1 MNNPFSNKN
10 DKSSHAKAQPQAQ
23 PQAHSQAQGAAFDP
37 ELNPNTFE
45 DPEFKP
51 DIEEGNPARSAKST
65 TNSSKDLEEITKL
78 ARQNSELIGDL
89 QRTRADFENFRKQV
103 ELQREQAK
111 TIAKHATIS
120 KVLPLI
126 DDMSRA
132 IKSHPDLLA
141 PVQKTLDKTLK
152 SLNLTPIDS
161 TPGTAFNPEFH
172 NAITMEEGDGDKE
185 VIAEELIPGY
195 LYEGEVLRAAMVRV
209 KHQ

>member
-1 MNNPFSNKN
+1 MNNPFSNKS
-10 DKSSHAKAQPQAQ
+10 DKSSQAKAQ
-23 PQAHSQAQGAAFDP
+23 SQTRGDAFDSD
-37 ELNPNTFE
+37 LNPNTFE
-45 DPEFKP
+45 DPEFKS
-51 DIEEGNPARSAKST
+51 DIEEGNPKHSANSI
-65 TNSSKDLEEITKL
+65 TNSAKDLEEIAKL

>member
-1 MNNPFSNKN
+1 MNNPFSNKS
-10 DKSSHAKAQPQAQ
+10 DKSSQAKAQ
-23 PQAHSQAQGAAFDP
+23 SQTRGDAFDS

-51 DIEEGNPARSAKST
+51 DIEEGNPKHSANST
-65 TNSSKDLEEITKL
+65 TNSTANSAKDLEEIAKL
-78 ARQNSELIGDL
+78 AHQNSELIGDL

-132 IKSHPDLLA
+132 IKAHPDLLA

-152 SLNLTPIDS
+152 ALNLTPIDS
-161 TPGTAFNPEFH
+161 NPGTVFNPEFH

>member
-10 DKSSHAKAQPQAQ
+10 DKFSQSKAQ

-51 DIEEGNPARSAKST
+51 DIEEENPAHSAKST
-65 TNSSKDLEEITKL
+65 TSSPKDLEEIAKL

-132 IKSHPDLLA
+132 IKTHPDLLA
-141 PVQKTLDKTLK
+141 PVQKTLDKTLRA
-152 SLNLTPIDS
+152 LNLTPIDS
-161 TPGTAFNPEFH
+161 NPGTVFNPEFH

>member
-1 MNNPFSNKN
+1 MNNPFSNKS
-10 DKSSHAKAQPQAQ
+10 DKSSQAKAQ
-23 PQAHSQAQGAAFDP
+23 SQTRGNAFDS

-51 DIEEGNPARSAKST
+51 DIEEGNPKHSANST
-65 TNSSKDLEEITKL
+65 TNSAKDLEEIAKL

-132 IKSHPDLLA
+132 IKAHPDLLA

-152 SLNLTPIDS
+152 ALNLAPIDS

>member
-1 MNNPFSNKN
+1 MNNPFSNKS
-10 DKSSHAKAQPQAQ
+10 DKSSQAKAQ
-23 PQAHSQAQGAAFDP
+23 SQTRGDAFDS

-51 DIEEGNPARSAKST
+51 DIEEENPKHSANST
-65 TNSSKDLEEITKL
+65 TNSAKDLEEIAKL

-132 IKSHPDLLA
+132 IKAHPDFLA

-152 SLNLTPIDS
+152 SLSLTPIDS

>member
-1 MNNPFSNKN
+1 MNNPFSNKS
-10 DKSSHAKAQPQAQ
+10 DKSSQAKAQTR
-23 PQAHSQAQGAAFDP
+23 GNAFDP
-37 ELNPNTFE
+37 DLNPNTFE

-51 DIEEGNPARSAKST
+51 DIEEGNPKHSANST
-65 TNSSKDLEEITKL
+65 TNSTANSAKDLEEIAKL

-132 IKSHPDLLA
+132 IKAHPDLLA

-152 SLNLTPIDS
+152 ALNLAPIDS

>member
-1 MNNPFSNKN
+1 MNNPFSNKS
-10 DKSSHAKAQPQAQ
+10 DKSSQTKAQ
-23 PQAHSQAQGAAFDP
+23 SQTRGDDFNPD
-37 ELNPNTFE
+37 LNPNTFE

-51 DIEEGNPARSAKST
+51 DIEEGKPKHSASST
-65 TNSSKDLEEITKL
+65 TNSAKDLEEIAKL

-132 IKSHPDLLA
+132 IKAHPDLLA

-152 SLNLTPIDS
+152 SLSLTPIDS

>member
-1 MNNPFSNKN
+1 MNNPFSNKS
-10 DKSSHAKAQPQAQ
+10 DKPSQAKAQ
-23 PQAHSQAQGAAFDP
+23 SQTRGNAFDP
-37 ELNPNTFE
+37 DLNPNTFE

-51 DIEEGNPARSAKST
+51 DIEEGNPKHSANST
-65 TNSSKDLEEITKL
+65 TNSTANSAKDLEEIAKL
-78 ARQNSELIGDL
+78 AHQNSELIGDL

-132 IKSHPDLLA
+132 IKAHPDLLA

-152 SLNLTPIDS
+152 ALNLTPIDS
-161 TPGTAFNPEFH
+161 NPGTVFNPEFH

>member
-1 MNNPFSNKN
+1 MNNPFSNKS
-10 DKSSHAKAQPQAQ
+10 DKSSQAKAQ
-23 PQAHSQAQGAAFDP
+23 SQTRGNAFDP
-37 ELNPNTFE
+37 DLNPNAFE

-51 DIEEGNPARSAKST
+51 DNEEGNPKHSASST
-65 TNSSKDLEEITKL
+65 TNSAKDLEEIAKL

-132 IKSHPDLLA
+132 IKAHPDLLA

-152 SLNLTPIDS
+152 ALNLAPIDS

>member
-1 MNNPFSNKN
+1 MNNPFSNKS
-10 DKSSHAKAQPQAQ
+10 DKSSQAKAQ
-23 PQAHSQAQGAAFDP
+23 SQTRGNAFDP

-51 DIEEGNPARSAKST
+51 DIEEGNPKHSANST
-65 TNSSKDLEEITKL
+65 TNSTANSTKDLEEIAKL

-132 IKSHPDLLA
+132 IKAHPALLA

-152 SLNLTPIDS
+152 ALNLTPIDS
-161 TPGTAFNPEFH
+161 NPGTVFNPEFH
-172 NAITMEEGDGDKE
+172 NAITMEDGDGDKE

>member
-1 MNNPFSNKN
+1 MVGEVNGLQEKEEMTAEEQPVEDVTDTAAEPADVTVEDVPAEEDKTSELEAQLQEKN
-10 DKSSHAKAQPQAQ
+10 DRI
-23 PQAHSQAQGAAFDP
+23 
-37 ELNPNTFE
+37 L
-45 DPEFKP
+45 
-51 DIEEGNPARSAKST
+51 R
-65 TNSSKDLEEITKL
+65 
-78 ARQNSELIGDL
+78 L
-89 QRTRADFENFRKQV
+89 QADFENFRKQV

-132 IKSHPDLLA
+132 IKAHPDLLA

-152 SLNLTPIDS
+152 ALNLTPIDS
-161 TPGTAFNPEFH
+161 NPGTVFNPEFH

>member
-1 MNNPFSNKN
+1 MNNPFSNKS
-10 DKSSHAKAQPQAQ
+10 DKSSQAKAQ
-23 PQAHSQAQGAAFDP
+23 SQTRGDAFDS

-51 DIEEGNPARSAKST
+51 DIEEGSPKHSANST
-65 TNSSKDLEEITKL
+65 TNSAKDLEEIAKL

-132 IKSHPDLLA
+132 IKAHPDLLA

-152 SLNLTPIDS
+152 ALNLTPIVS
-161 TPGTAFNPEFH
+161 NPGTVFNPEFH

>member
-1 MNNPFSNKN
+1 MNNPFSNKS
-10 DKSSHAKAQPQAQ
+10 DKSSQAKAQ
-23 PQAHSQAQGAAFDP
+23 SQTRGDDFDP
-37 ELNPNTFE
+37 DLNPNTFE

-51 DIEEGNPARSAKST
+51 DIKEGNPKHSASST
-65 TNSSKDLEEITKL
+65 TNSAKDLEEIAKL

-132 IKSHPDLLA
+132 IKAHPDLLA

>member
-1 MNNPFSNKN
+1 MNNPFSNKS
-10 DKSSHAKAQPQAQ
+10 DKSSQAKAQ
-23 PQAHSQAQGAAFDP
+23 SQTRGDAFDS

-51 DIEEGNPARSAKST
+51 DIEEGNPKHSASST
-65 TNSSKDLEEITKL
+65 TNSAKDLEEIAKL

-132 IKSHPDLLA
+132 IKAHPDLLA

-152 SLNLTPIDS
+152 ALNLAPIDS

>member
-1 MNNPFSNKN
+1 MNNPFSNKS
-10 DKSSHAKAQPQAQ
+10 DKSSQAKTQ
-23 PQAHSQAQGAAFDP
+23 SQTRGGAFDFD
-37 ELNPNTFE
+37 LNPNTFE

-51 DIEEGNPARSAKST
+51 DIEEGNPKHSANST
-65 TNSSKDLEEITKL
+65 TNSAKDLEEITKL

-132 IKSHPDLLA
+132 IKAHPDLLA

-161 TPGTAFNPEFH
+161 TPGTVFNPEFH

-209 KHQ
+209 KH

>member
-1 MNNPFSNKN
+1 MNNLFSNKN
-10 DKSSHAKAQPQAQ
+10 DKSSHLKSQTQAQ
-23 PQAHSQAQGAAFDP
+23 DAASGP

-51 DIEEGNPARSAKST
+51 DIEEGNPKHSANST
-65 TNSSKDLEEITKL
+65 TNSAKDLEEIAKL

-132 IKSHPDLLA
+132 IKAHPDLLA

-152 SLNLTPIDS
+152 ALNLTQIDS
-161 TPGTAFNPEFH
+161 NPGTVFNPEFH

>member
-1 MNNPFSNKN
+1 MNNPFSNKS
-10 DKSSHAKAQPQAQ
+10 DKSSQAKAQ
-23 PQAHSQAQGAAFDP
+23 SQTRGNAFDP

-51 DIEEGNPARSAKST
+51 DIEEGNPKHSANST
-65 TNSSKDLEEITKL
+65 TNSTANSAKDLEEIAKL

-132 IKSHPDLLA
+132 IKAHPDLLA

-152 SLNLTPIDS
+152 ALNLTPIDS
-161 TPGTAFNPEFH
+161 NPGTVFNPEFH

>member
-1 MNNPFSNKN
+1 MNNPFSNKS
-10 DKSSHAKAQPQAQ
+10 DKSSQAKAQ
-23 PQAHSQAQGAAFDP
+23 SQTQGNAFDP
-37 ELNPNTFE
+37 DLNPNTFE

-51 DIEEGNPARSAKST
+51 DIEEGNPKHSANST
-65 TNSSKDLEEITKL
+65 TNSTANSAKDLEEIAKL

-132 IKSHPDLLA
+132 IKAHSDLLA

-152 SLNLTPIDS
+152 ALNLTPIDS
-161 TPGTAFNPEFH
+161 NPGTVFNPEFH

>member
-1 MNNPFSNKN
+1 MNNPFSNKS
-10 DKSSHAKAQPQAQ
+10 DKSSQAKAQ
-23 PQAHSQAQGAAFDP
+23 SQTRGNAFDS

-45 DPEFKP
+45 DPDFKP
-51 DIEEGNPARSAKST
+51 DIEEENLARSAKST
-65 TNSSKDLEEITKL
+65 TNSAKDLEEIAKL

-132 IKSHPDLLA
+132 IKAHPALLA

-152 SLNLTPIDS
+152 ALSLTPIDS
-161 TPGTAFNPEFH
+161 NPGTVFNPEFH

>member
-1 MNNPFSNKN
+1 MNNPFSNKS
-10 DKSSHAKAQPQAQ
+10 DKSSQAKAQ
-23 PQAHSQAQGAAFDP
+23 SQTRGDAFDP
-37 ELNPNTFE
+37 DLNPNTFE

-51 DIEEGNPARSAKST
+51 DIEEGNPKHSANST
-65 TNSSKDLEEITKL
+65 TNSTANSTKDLEEIAKL

-132 IKSHPDLLA
+132 IKAHPDLLA

-152 SLNLTPIDS
+152 ALNLTPIDS
-161 TPGTAFNPEFH
+161 NPGTVFNPEFH

>member
-1 MNNPFSNKN
+1 MNNPFSNKS
-10 DKSSHAKAQPQAQ
+10 DKSSQAKAQ
-23 PQAHSQAQGAAFDP
+23 SQTRGNAFDS

-51 DIEEGNPARSAKST
+51 DIEEGNPKHSANST
-65 TNSSKDLEEITKL
+65 TNSTANSTKDLEEIAKL

-132 IKSHPDLLA
+132 IKAHPDLLA

-152 SLNLTPIDS
+152 ALNLTPIDS
-161 TPGTAFNPEFH
+161 NPGTVFNPEFH

>member
-1 MNNPFSNKN
+1 MNNPFSNKS
-10 DKSSHAKAQPQAQ
+10 DKSSQAKAQ
-23 PQAHSQAQGAAFDP
+23 SQTRGDDFDP
-37 ELNPNTFE
+37 DLNPNTFE

-51 DIEEGNPARSAKST
+51 DIEEGNPKHSASTT
-65 TNSSKDLEEITKL
+65 TNSAKDLEEIAKL

-132 IKSHPDLLA
+132 IKAHPDLLA

-152 SLNLTPIDS
+152 ALSLTPIDS
-161 TPGTAFNPEFH
+161 NPGTVFNPEFH

>member
-10 DKSSHAKAQPQAQ
+10 DKSSHSKAQPQAQ
-23 PQAHSQAQGAAFDP
+23 DATFNP

-51 DIEEGNPARSAKST
+51 DIEEGNPKHSANST
-65 TNSSKDLEEITKL
+65 TNSTANSAKDLEEIAKL

-132 IKSHPDLLA
+132 IKAHPDLLA

-152 SLNLTPIDS
+152 ALNLAPIDS
-161 TPGTAFNPEFH
+161 NPGTVFNPEFH
-172 NAITMEEGDGDKE
+172 NAITMEDGDGDKE

>member
-10 DKSSHAKAQPQAQ
+10 DKSSHLKSQTQAQ
-23 PQAHSQAQGAAFDP
+23 DAASGP

-51 DIEEGNPARSAKST
+51 DIEEGKPACSAKST
-65 TNSSKDLEEITKL
+65 TNSSKDLEEIAKL

-132 IKSHPDLLA
+132 IKAHSDLLA

-152 SLNLTPIDS
+152 ALNLTPIDS
-161 TPGTAFNPEFH
+161 NPGTVFNPEFH

>member
-1 MNNPFSNKN
+1 MNNPFSNKS
-10 DKSSHAKAQPQAQ
+10 DKSSQAKAQ
-23 PQAHSQAQGAAFDP
+23 SQTRGDAFDS

-51 DIEEGNPARSAKST
+51 DIEEGNPKHSANST
-65 TNSSKDLEEITKL
+65 TNSAKDLEEIAKL

-132 IKSHPDLLA
+132 IKAHPDLLA

-152 SLNLTPIDS
+152 ALNLTPIVS
-161 TPGTAFNPEFH
+161 NPGTVFNPEFH

>member
-1 MNNPFSNKN
+1 MNNPFSNKS
-10 DKSSHAKAQPQAQ
+10 DKSSQAKAQ
-23 PQAHSQAQGAAFDP
+23 SQTRGNAFDP
-37 ELNPNTFE
+37 DLNPNTFE

-51 DIEEGNPARSAKST
+51 DIEEGNPKHSANST
-65 TNSSKDLEEITKL
+65 TNSTANSAKDLEEIAKL

-111 TIAKHATIS
+111 TIAKHTTIS

-132 IKSHPDLLA
+132 IKAHPDLLA

-152 SLNLTPIDS
+152 ALNLTPIDS
-161 TPGTAFNPEFH
+161 NPGTVFNPEFH

>member
-10 DKSSHAKAQPQAQ
+10 DKSSHLKSQTQAQ
-23 PQAHSQAQGAAFDP
+23 DAASGP

-45 DPEFKP
+45 DPE
-51 DIEEGNPARSAKST
+51 EGNPKHSANST
-65 TNSSKDLEEITKL
+65 TNSTANSAKDLEEIAKL

-132 IKSHPDLLA
+132 IKAHPDLLA

-152 SLNLTPIDS
+152 ALSLTPIDS
-161 TPGTAFNPEFH
+161 NPGTVFNPEFH

>member
-1 MNNPFSNKN
+1 MNNPFSNKS
-10 DKSSHAKAQPQAQ
+10 DKSSQAKAQ
-23 PQAHSQAQGAAFDP
+23 SQTRGNAFDP
-37 ELNPNTFE
+37 GLNPNTFE

-51 DIEEGNPARSAKST
+51 DIEEGNPKHSANST
-65 TNSSKDLEEITKL
+65 TNSTANSAKDLEEIAKL

-132 IKSHPDLLA
+132 IKAHPDLLA

-152 SLNLTPIDS
+152 ALNLAPIDS

>member
-1 MNNPFSNKN
+1 MNNPFSNKS
-10 DKSSHAKAQPQAQ
+10 DKSSQAKAQ
-23 PQAHSQAQGAAFDP
+23 SQTRGNAFDP

-51 DIEEGNPARSAKST
+51 DIEEGNPKHSANST
-65 TNSSKDLEEITKL
+65 TNSTANSTKDLEEIAKL

-132 IKSHPDLLA
+132 IKAHPDLLA

-152 SLNLTPIDS
+152 ALNLNPIDS
-161 TPGTAFNPEFH
+161 NPGTVFNPEFH

>member
-1 MNNPFSNKN
+1 MNNPFSNKS
-10 DKSSHAKAQPQAQ
+10 DKSSQAKAQ
-23 PQAHSQAQGAAFDP
+23 SQTRGNAFDP

-51 DIEEGNPARSAKST
+51 DIEEGNPKHSANSTANST
-65 TNSSKDLEEITKL
+65 TNSAKDLEEIAKL

-132 IKSHPDLLA
+132 IKAHPDLLA

-152 SLNLTPIDS
+152 ALNLTPIDS
-161 TPGTAFNPEFH
+161 NPGTVFNPEFH

>member
-1 MNNPFSNKN
+1 MNNPFSNKS
-10 DKSSHAKAQPQAQ
+10 DKSSRAKAQ
-23 PQAHSQAQGAAFDP
+23 SQTRGNAFDP
-37 ELNPNTFE
+37 DLNPNTFE

-51 DIEEGNPARSAKST
+51 DIEEGNPKHSANST
-65 TNSSKDLEEITKL
+65 TNSTANSAKDLEEIAKL
-78 ARQNSELIGDL
+78 AHQNSELIGDL

-132 IKSHPDLLA
+132 IKAHPDLLA

-152 SLNLTPIDS
+152 ALNLTPIDS
-161 TPGTAFNPEFH
+161 NPGTVFNPEFH

>member
-10 DKSSHAKAQPQAQ
+10 DKSSHLKSQTQAQ
-23 PQAHSQAQGAAFDP
+23 DAASGP

-51 DIEEGNPARSAKST
+51 DIEEGKPACSAKST
-65 TNSSKDLEEITKL
+65 TNSSKDLEEIAKL

-132 IKSHPDLLA
+132 IKAHPDLLA

-152 SLNLTPIDS
+152 ALNLAPIDS

>member
-1 MNNPFSNKN
+1 MNNPFSNKS
-10 DKSSHAKAQPQAQ
+10 DKSSQAKAQ
-23 PQAHSQAQGAAFDP
+23 SQTRGNAFDP
-37 ELNPNTFE
+37 DLNPNTFE

-51 DIEEGNPARSAKST
+51 DIEEGNPKHSANST
-65 TNSSKDLEEITKL
+65 TNSTTNSTKDLEEIAKL
-78 ARQNSELIGDL
+78 AHQNSELIGDL

-132 IKSHPDLLA
+132 IKAHPDLLA

-152 SLNLTPIDS
+152 ALNLTPIDS
-161 TPGTAFNPEFH
+161 NPGTVFNPEFH

>member
-1 MNNPFSNKN
+1 MNNPFSNKS
-10 DKSSHAKAQPQAQ
+10 DKSSQAKAQ
-23 PQAHSQAQGAAFDP
+23 SQTRGNAFDS

-51 DIEEGNPARSAKST
+51 DIEEGNPKHSANST
-65 TNSSKDLEEITKL
+65 TNSTANSAKDLEEIAKL
-78 ARQNSELIGDL
+78 AHQNSELIGDL

-132 IKSHPDLLA
+132 IKAHPDLLA

-152 SLNLTPIDS
+152 ALNLTPIDS
-161 TPGTAFNPEFH
+161 NPGTVFNPEFH